1 MCFRLMNLVESGI
14 MKREKRKTLP
24 ISQIC
29 PLDLHSSERPKLSF
43 TDLSLTFEV
52 VIVGYAIAIIVFF
65 FELAIKWMM
74 NSYKR
79 RKKTDRWCDRTFYCK
94 WKRKSKDSVVPR
106 LVYTTKN
113 QLFDKRINL
122 QKINM
127 WPPYPNISQE
137 IAPGKKHCINGRDYY
152 IVLDRY
158 GDQRL
163 IPIRTPSAFLF
174 QYTA

>member
-1 MCFRLMNLVESGI
+1 MTLVESGI
-14 MKREKRKTLP
+14 IKREKLKDLP
-24 ISQIC
+24 IAQIC
-29 PLDLHSSERPKLSF
+29 PLDLRSTERQLSF
-43 TDLSLTFEV
+43 NDLSLTFKV
-52 VIVGYAIAIIVFF
+52 VIVGYAIAIIVFIL
-65 FELAIKWMM
+65 ELAIKWTA

-79 RKKTDRWCDRTFYCK
+79 RKKTGRWCNRTFCK
-94 WKRKSKDSVVPR
+94 WKRRSKDSVIPQ

-122 QKINM
+122 QKMNTRLSHL
-127 WPPYPNISQE
+127 NIPHD
-137 IAPGKKHCINGRDYY
+137 IAQGKKHCINGRDYY
-152 IVLDRY
+152 IVQDRY